1 MPTARKLPSGNWRC
15 RVYSHTDSTGKKVY
29 ESFTAS
35 TKTQAESMASKFANQ
50 VDRKRVSDLTV
61 EEAVS
66 EYIKV
71 NENALSPSTIY
82 NYKGY
87 LKYYAPVSR
96 LKIRK
101 IDTNDMQLF
110 ISGLINQNLS
120 PKSIKNIYGLLRT
133 ALYHFNVDTQFRVHL
148 PQLEKKRLKAPE
160 NTQIMALYNEASPDM
175 KKAIILAAFHSLRR
189 GEICG
194 LKYKDLDGNTLYVHS
209 DMVKS
214 TDGHTWVHK
223 ETPKTSVS
231 NRIVYLTNEEL
242 QVIGQGDPEEYIV
255 PLVPNSIGTNFD
267 RLKKRTGVNI
277 RFHDLRVY
285 FASIS
290 AVMGIPEI
298 VTAHHGGWTEGSKSL
313 SEHYRR
319 PIESI
324 DLEYANQLNTYFD
337 GILKQETGKT

>member
-1 MPTARKLPSGNWRC
+1 MPTARLLPSGNYRV
-15 RVYSHTDSTGKKVY
+15 RVYSHTDASGKKIY

-35 TKTQAESMASKFANQ
+35 TKAQAEMLASQFANQ
-50 VDRKRVSDLTV
+50 VDRKRTADLTV
-61 EEAVS
+61 KEAVD

-71 NENALSPSTIY
+71 NENVLSPSTIY

-87 LKYYAPVSR
+87 AKYYDSIKR

-101 IDTNDMQLF
+101 IKTNDMQLF
-110 ISGLINQNLS
+110 ISGLIDQGLS
-120 PKSIKNIYGLLRT
+120 AKSIKNIYGLLRT
-133 ALYHFNVDTQFRVHL
+133 VLYYFEIETRFRVHL
-148 PQLEKKRLKAPE
+148 PQVEKKRKMAPE
-160 NTQIMALYNEASPDM
+160 NEQIKALYNDASPNM
-175 KKAIILAAFHSLRR
+175 KKAIMLAAFHSLRR

-194 LKYKDLDGNTLYVHS
+194 LKYKDLNGNTLYIHS

-214 TDGHTWVHK
+214 SDGHTWVHK

-231 NRIVYLTNEEL
+231 NRMVYLTDKEVEL
-242 QVIGQGDPEEYIV
+242 LGQGKPEDYIV
-255 PLVPNSIGTNFD
+255 PMVPNSIGTNFD

-298 VTAHHGGWTEGSKSL
+298 VTAHHGGWKEGSKVL
-313 SEHYRR
+313 SDHYRM

-324 DLEYANQLNTYFD
+324 DKEYADKMNDYFD
-337 GILKQETGKT
+337 SIL